1 MRVHVL
7 PFRKENYNS
16 HDTLVR
22 SAGAVSLLALGDTL
36 VVTRGAE
43 QIGQLEWRSGLVE
56 DLGLVGNFGEEP

>member
-7 PFRKENYNS
+7 PFSKENYNS

-22 SAGAVSLLALGDTL
+22 SAGAVSFLALGDAL

-43 QIGQLEWRSGLVE
+43 QIGQLIPVAVWVSRGFRLSW
-56 DLGLVGNFGEEP
+56 